1 MILLLVPRATLSREP
16 PSVRREDRTAQP
28 TPTNPINV
36 ALGPPLSTPAPS
48 ALRRLRP
55 APALVRRRVASRL
68 PGAGHRL
75 SLPGA
80 ATQPKVPRKVDLGF
94 PLRVLTRSRA
104 PRPRSRQP
112 GRSPDYNRSLSSVKS

>member
-55 APALVRRRVASRL
+55 APALVRRPVASRL

-75 SLPGA
+75 SLA
-80 ATQPKVPRKVDLGF
+80 KRRHATESP
-94 PLRVLTRSRA
+94 A
-104 PRPRSRQP
+104 P
-112 GRSPDYNRSLSSVKS
+112 GRSRLSSEGLDPIPCAATA